1 MKKLL
6 LFLFCLSLY
15 PICFAYEEPIV
26 KKPYQENPNSLLMI
40 GNSFMYY
47 NNSMHKPLL
56 NLIRSSGKLGMGHRI
71 RSITINSSSLSWH
84 DLESYINNE
93 NIGSFNINSENI
105 LKKHESSGYQMV
117 IMQDCSQ
124 CPIHPELKNI
134 FHQDVEKHTN
144 FLKKR
149 GIEASLMMTWAY
161 KDKPEMT
168 EKLAREYILSGNKN
182 NLLVIPVGLAFK
194 NSSLEHPNIELYTSD
209 KRHPSREGSYLA
221 ACMIFSSIFQIS
233 PVGNNYFFDLNKDIA
248 LNLQGVAWKTFQDFY
263 STDK

>member
-1 MKKLL
+1 
-6 LFLFCLSLY
+6 
-15 PICFAYEEPIV
+15 
-26 KKPYQENPNSLLMI
+26 
-40 GNSFMYY
+40 
-47 NNSMHKPLL
+47 
-56 NLIRSSGKLGMGHRI
+56 MGHRI

-134 FHQDVEKHTN
+134 FHQYVEKHTN

-168 EKLAREYILSGNKN
+168 EKLA
-182 NLLVIPVGLAFK
+182 
-194 NSSLEHPNIELYTSD
+194 
-209 KRHPSREGSYLA
+209 
-221 ACMIFSSIFQIS
+221 
-233 PVGNNYFFDLNKDIA
+233 
-248 LNLQGVAWKTFQDFY
+248 
-263 STDK
+263 